1 MRPEKCILLIDDESQ
16 NNDLENIQRNL
27 ISEIDVS
34 FSQIEV
40 LNSEHI
46 DNNANFDIEKFKSNL
61 FDFMK
66 REHYDLVLV
75 DYDYGAY
82 VEISGLDVID
92 IIREEYKSIDIVL
105 YSADQKKVTTPVSY
119 QPSSSIYF
127 KEFSPDKG
135 ICLLDVFRWYV
146 DALK

>member
-46 DNNANFDIEKFKSNL
+46 DNNANFDI
-61 FDFMK
+61 FDV
-66 REHYDLVLV
+66 DLNTIDFEVSDGEV
-75 DYDYGAY
+75 T
-82 VEISGLDVID
+82 VID
-92 IIREEYKSIDIVL
+92 HIIGDVNGDGVVNPLDRVVLSRHLATWLGYEEINFRG
-105 YSADQKKVTTPVSY
+105 ADVNLDGKVNT
-119 QPSSSIYF
+119 
-127 KEFSPDKG
+127 
-135 ICLLDVFRWYV
+135 LDRAILSRYLANWADYES
-146 DALK
+146 LPYTR